1 MEEVLKYLKE
11 CGTFYLATI
20 EGDQPRVR
28 PFGAVCAF
36 EGKLYIITNNKKPV
50 YQQMLKNP
58 KIEISGMSKGTFIR
72 LECEA
77 VPDHRREARV
87 AMMEEYPG
95 ALSKMYSIDD
105 NKMEVLYLQNA
116 KATVNTL
123 TGECNVIEF

>member
-72 LECEA
+72 LECEV

-95 ALSKMYSIDD
+95 ALSKMYSVDD

-116 KATVNTL
+116 KATINTL